1 MSEIDIG
8 GTKIL
13 LARERLTLG
22 IQHVEVNILGF
33 QHFSFQLPS
42 KLQIDTVEA
51 TIKARGRC
59 NLIRHHHTIELTHCL
74 FNVQK
79 EVKNVQYKR

>member
-51 TIKARGRC
+51 TIKASRQ
-59 NLIRHHHTIELTHCL
+59 
-74 FNVQK
+74 VQLNK
-79 EVKNVQYKR
+79 ASHN